1 MKVLGLDLGS
11 KTLGVACSDPSAIL
25 ASGVETFTFPE
36 ENLDLPLDYV
46 KRFVDNN
53 KVGLVVLGYPKNMD
67 GSIGSQGK
75 KSEAFRDALKERIA
89 VPIVLWDERLST
101 RMANQAMLAGD
112 LSRKHRKEI
121 VDKLAATI
129 ILQSYLDAR
138 R

>member
-11 KTLGVACSDPSAIL
+11 KTLGVACSDPTALL
-25 ASGVETFTFPE
+25 ASGIETFTFPE
-36 ENLDLPLDYV
+36 ENYELPLDYV
-46 KRFVDNN
+46 KRFIDNN
-53 KVGLVVLGYPKNMD
+53 KVGLVVLGHPKNMN
-67 GSIGSQGK
+67 GTIGFQGQK
-75 KSEAFRDALKERIA
+75 VEAFRDRLKEMIA

-101 RMANQAMLAGD
+101 KMANQAMLQGD